1 MVNGFESILFE
12 KRDGISYVTLNRP
25 EYLNAFNLQMRDEL
39 YQILKAIKD
48 DSDIK
53 VAIFSGT
60 GEKAFCAGADLHE
73 FLTAPSPIV
82 AREVRRERD
91 VWKLFLSVT
100 KPMLAVL
107 HGFVLGSGLEIALCC
122 DIRIASRDAQF
133 GLPETTLGIIPAAG
147 GTQTLSRLIGKAN
160 AMEMIFTGR
169 LIGAE
174 EALKLGLVNQAVP
187 RQRLLP
193 VSEELARRITSYKA
207 QALCG
212 AKKAVIR
219 GFDQPLEQG
228 LETEQR
234 IGLMAAISK

>member
-91 VWKLFLSVT
+91 VWELFLSVT

>member
-91 VWKLFLSVT
+91 VWELFLSVT

-219 GFDQPLEQG
+219 GFDHPLEQG

>member
-1 MVNGFESILFE
+1 MANGFESIIFE
-12 KRDGISYVTLNRP
+12 KRDGIGYVTLNRP
-25 EYLNAFNLQMRDEL
+25 EHLNAYNLQMRDEL

-48 DSDIK
+48 DPDIK
-53 VAIFSGT
+53 VAIFSGA

-73 FLTAPSPIV
+73 FLAAPSPIV

-100 KPMLAVL
+100 KPLIAAL

-133 GLPETTLGIIPAAG
+133 GLPEAALGIIPAAG

-160 AMEMIFTGR
+160 AMEMIFSGR
-169 LIGAE
+169 LIGAVK
-174 EALKLGLVNQAVP
+174 ALKLGLVNQAVP
-187 RQRLLP
+187 RQRLFP
-193 VSEELARRITSYKA
+193 ISEELARKITSYKG
-207 QALCG
+207 QALYG
-212 AKKAVIR
+212 AKKAMIK
-219 GFDQPLEQG
+219 GLDQPLEQG

-234 IGLMAAISK
+234 TGLMVAISK

>member
-73 FLTAPSPIV
+73 FLTASSPIV

-91 VWKLFLSVT
+91 VWELFLSVT

-234 IGLMAAISK
+234 IGLIAAISK